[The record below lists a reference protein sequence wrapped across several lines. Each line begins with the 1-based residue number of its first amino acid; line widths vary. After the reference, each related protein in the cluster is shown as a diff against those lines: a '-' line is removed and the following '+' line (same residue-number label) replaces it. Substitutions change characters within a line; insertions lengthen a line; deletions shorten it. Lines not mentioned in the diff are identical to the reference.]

1 MAFNGTEGKKIS
13 LKDGGKWTSN
23 YRKSKS
29 EGDPNGHTFGKDI
42 LNNILNQEGCVGI
55 RMYYG
60 IDDDGEKI
68 LILAGVKANEDD
80 ITDLIVD
87 KSVSCPSRCG
97 TKNGLNS

>member
-29 EGDPNGHTFGKDI
+29 E
-42 LNNILNQEGCVGI
+42 EGCVGI